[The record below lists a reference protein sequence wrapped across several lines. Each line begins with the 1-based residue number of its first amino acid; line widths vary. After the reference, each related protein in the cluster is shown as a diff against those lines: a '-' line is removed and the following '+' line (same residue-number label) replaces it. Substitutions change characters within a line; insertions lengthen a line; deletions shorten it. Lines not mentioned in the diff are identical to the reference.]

1 MSISPTWLTTFLH
14 QWLQQYESYIA
25 NFIDI
30 IITLLIGNWHPQ
42 GIKKVYRDFS
52 LKLLES
58 LPMND
63 IVFLELLKDHDLFSG
78 DLKEQVQ
85 ARATR
90 REKAVWFLDNAIDR
104 PLSIDNFEPL
114 CKLLTVMTDEIHL
127 NNDCL
132 KQLAMRIKEELEKE
146 TSIITMSE
154 TARGY
159 YILRNDA

>member
-1 MSISPTWLTTFLH
+1 M
-14 QWLQQYESYIA
+14 
-25 NFIDI
+25 
-30 IITLLIGNWHPQ
+30 
-42 GIKKVYRDFS
+42 YRDFS

-58 LPMND
+58 LPMD
-63 IVFLELLKDHDLFSG
+63 DVVFLELLKDHNLFSG

-114 CKLLTVMTDEIHL
+114 CKLLTVMTDEVHL
-127 NNDCL
+127 NNDSL
-132 KQLAMRIKEELEKE
+132 KQLAYTMKQELEKE
-146 TSIITMSE
+146 TSIITMSR

-159 YILRNDA
+159 YILRNDAWLVGLINIHDTNC